1 MLLTLGQQLDAM
13 ALERGDDLRPHVAA
27 EMPGSLPVRAIVGSP
42 LEKLGVLAKT
52 VLPSRTF
59 EYVFR
64 KAYGP

>member
-1 MLLTLGQQLDAM
+1 MRKPLPTAVARKVQKLLSK
-13 ALERGDDLRPHVAA
+13 R
-27 EMPGSLPVRAIVGSP
+27 SLPVRVIVGSP
-42 LEKLGVLAKT
+42 LEKLGVLGKT